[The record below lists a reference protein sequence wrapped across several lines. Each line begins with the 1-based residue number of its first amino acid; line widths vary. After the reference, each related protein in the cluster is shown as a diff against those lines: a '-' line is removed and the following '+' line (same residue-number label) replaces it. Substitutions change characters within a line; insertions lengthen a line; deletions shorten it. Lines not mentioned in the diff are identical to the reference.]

1 MKAYSRIISLTAAL
15 CIAASLAACGNKVES
30 KTEEAETTTTAAD
43 DKYQPG
49 KGIINEANGSLTD
62 FSAETL
68 SGSTVTQELFSGY
81 DLTMI
86 YIWQTTCEPCKVE
99 FPAIEKLSSQ
109 LPEGVNLVG
118 MCVDADIA
126 GDEAKKIASDAGLTF
141 ENIIGGATLTG
152 VKSTPTAVY
161 VDKYGNVVGE
171 PHEGKSY
178 ADGDDAIMQE
188 YLIDISSHLGMART
202 KYAADVDTAEET
214 PAETAPDAATD

>member
-1 MKAYSRIISLTAAL
+1 MKNYRRLLSLTAAACL
-15 CIAASLAACGNKVES
+15 AVSLAGCGSKVEA
-30 KTEEAETTTTAAD
+30 KPDHQPAETTTTAA
-43 DKYQPG
+43 YQPG
-49 KGIINEANGSLTD
+49 EGILNEANGSLTD

-68 SGSTVTQELFSGY
+68 TGNTVTQELFSGY

-86 YIWQTTCEPCKVE
+86 YIWQTTCEPCKAE

-109 LPEGVNLVG
+109 LPEGTSLIG

-126 GDEAKKIASDAGLTF
+126 PDEAKQIASDAGLTF

-152 VKSTPTAVY
+152 IKMTPTVVY
-161 VDKYGNVVGE
+161 VDNQGNVVGE

-188 YLIDISSHLGMART
+188 YLLDLNSHLGMVRT
-202 KYAADVDTAEET
+202 KYAADAGTAEDA
-214 PAETAPDAATD
+214 PETAPDAATD